1 MLDIAS
7 NPRSLARMW
16 HPPLARHVA
25 TSGLV
30 GLLTGLWA
38 QSLGLGLLFF
48 LLNFSVRLVIDYT
61 RPKVSGHKAD

>member
-7 NPRSLARMW
+7 TRSSLNHPW
-16 HPPLARHVA
+16 HPPLASNLA

-30 GLLTGLWA
+30 GLLAGLWA
-38 QSLGLGLLFF
+38 QSLGIGLIFF

-61 RPKVSGHKAD
+61 RAKVSGHKAD